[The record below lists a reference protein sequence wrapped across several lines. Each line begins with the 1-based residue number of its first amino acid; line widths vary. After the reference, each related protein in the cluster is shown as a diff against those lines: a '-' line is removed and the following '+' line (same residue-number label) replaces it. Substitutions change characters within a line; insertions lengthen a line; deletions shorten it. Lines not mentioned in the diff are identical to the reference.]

1 MNAAGYT
8 RVSIAE
14 QAEDGFSLDSQDHNI
29 NAFAQSKG
37 MEVVHIYQD
46 AGISGTRSDRPALEQ
61 LLHDAEQ
68 GRFDVVI
75 VHSIDRFY
83 RDLQGLLRALNHLQQ
98 HGVAFIS
105 ISENLDFTTPWG
117 KLALAVLG
125 SLAEIYIDRLSED
138 TRRGKRQRARNGLWN
153 GSPPLGYCRGN
164 CATCTAP
171 NGPGYCPNAGQP
183 DRSQDKGLVL
193 HPIES
198 EAVKL
203 AFEWYAT
210 GKYSD
215 GQIAEM
221 LNAHEH
227 TLPDGTIAQ
236 FRSKGRPGVS
246 DPMPLS
252 KDSIREVLQ
261 NPVHTGV
268 VPYYGKQGP
277 RRKEPISLFPGK
289 HPALVSQDV
298 FDRCQEVRALNYR
311 RPRKRGST
319 PSRIYPLSG
328 ILRCGGCGSKMR
340 AQRGGSGNQCRY
352 ACAGR
357 LQHITDCKEPAVHA
371 VDIEEQIVDYLDS
384 LPFPEDWEPWVYQQ
398 LDPEWD
404 EQEIQRREQGLQ
416 GRLARAVELYLAGD
430 IDKTRYEA
438 EKRACED
445 QIADL
450 RPGEIRDIIPKVES
464 LIDFRSLWEESSP
477 LNRKRLIRLSLVSAQ
492 IRKQRLVSVEPSPLL
507 YPILRNLTI
516 EGGFYSGS
524 DGYGSTEKNP
534 TTLRTPPCGPIL

>member
-8 RVSIAE
+8 RVSISE
-14 QAEDGFSLDSQDHNI
+14 QAEDGFSLDSQEHNI
-29 NAFAQSKG
+29 HAFAQGKG

-46 AGISGTRSDRPALEQ
+46 AGISGTRSDRPSLEQ
-61 LLHDAEQ
+61 LLSDAE
-68 GRFDVVI
+68 RSKFDVVI

-83 RDLQGLLRALNHLQQ
+83 RDLQGLLNALNHLQQ

-105 ISENLDFTTPWG
+105 ISENIDFTSPWG

-125 SLAEIYIDRLSED
+125 TLAEIYIDRLSED

-171 NGPGYCPNAGQP
+171 NGPGYCPHAGQP

-198 EAVKL
+198 EAVRL
-203 AFEWYAT
+203 AFEWYVTAE
-210 GKYSD
+210 YSD

-227 TLPDGTIAQ
+227 TLPDGTVIH

-246 DPMPLS
+246 APMPLS

-261 NPVHTGV
+261 NPFYTGV

-277 RRKEPISLFPGK
+277 RRKKPVSLSPGK
-289 HPALVSQDV
+289 HESLVSQDV
-298 FDRCQEVRALNYR
+298 FDRCQEIRALNYR

-319 PSRIYPLSG
+319 PCRVYPLSG

-340 AQRGGSGNQCRY
+340 AQRGGSGNRCRY
-352 ACAGR
+352 VCAGR
-357 LQHITDCKEPAVHA
+357 LQHITDCDEPAAHA
-371 VDIEEQIVDYLDS
+371 VDVEEQIVDYLAS
-384 LPFPEDWEPWVYQQ
+384 LPFPEDWEAWVYQQ

-404 EQEIQRREQGLQ
+404 EQEIQRREQDLKE
-416 GRLARAVELYLAGD
+416 RLARAVELYLSGD
-430 IDKTRYEA
+430 ITKTRYEA

-450 RPGEIRDIIPKVES
+450 RPGEIRDIILKVES
-464 LIDFRSLWEESSP
+464 LVRFRSLWVESSP
-477 LNRKRLIRLSLVSAQ
+477 LNKKRLIRLSLVSAQ
-492 IRKQRLVSVEPSPLL
+492 IRKQRLVSIEPSPLL
-507 YPILRNLTI
+507 YPILRNLTM

-524 DGYGSTEKNP
+524 DGRSTLFK
-534 TTLRTPPCGPIL
+534 